1 MRLWAVAAATA
12 SLAVAAPCP
21 VDAQARIIHGVVVD
35 SATQAPV
42 NAVLVSLAD
51 DGDRDLQRFLVDATG
66 AFRFL
71 IAGPGRYSLRAERLG
86 MATRTVDGLDVGE
99 TDTVSVRIALS
110 QQAIPLE
117 GIEARGSRRCEL
129 RADIGAATHRV
140 WEEARKVL
148 NAVSLADSA
157 GTYVYSLEKHIRE
170 LDPGTLRI
178 RRETR
183 SGSRTI
189 TSRPFVSRP
198 VELLLDDG
206 WVMPDPE
213 GDLYFA
219 PDAHVLL
226 SEEFLATHCLRLR
239 ARDESR
245 PHLVGLEFRPIRSWS
260 RRTGIEGVLWL
271 SRETGALQWLDY
283 NYRNLPGLAGEV
295 PGDQI
300 GGRVDFHGLAD
311 GSWIVSKWHIR
322 MPLLA
327 LERDGIFGGR
337 RTRLDGLLEEGG
349 RVVSA
354 RRSGT
359 QQVAYSEVGGVI
371 VGEVARVAAGAG
383 AGGSIGLVGIGVEAQ
398 VDSRGRFTI
407 PALPEGTYRLAY
419 LRPSLGGLDR
429 NYATAEARVE
439 SGETVRVRLEAP
451 VPHQVLARACGTDD
465 WDPAHGVL
473 VGNVFE
479 DGTRFAAGVPVVAEW
494 MVGIEA
500 GRRLRVQRRSE
511 STETGP
517 LGEFQ
522 LCRVPVDHRTIT
534 VSAGTGTDDRTS
546 VEVILSP
553 EEPVRAVSLVLRR

>member
-21 VDAQARIIHGVVVD
+21 VDGQARFIHGVVVD
-35 SATQAPV
+35 SARQTPV
-42 NAVLVSLAD
+42 SAVLVSLVD
-51 DGDRDLQRFLVDATG
+51 DRNRDLQRFLVDATG

-99 TDTVSVRIALS
+99 TDTISVRIALS

-129 RADIGAATHRV
+129 RADIGEATHQV

-148 NAVSLADSA
+148 NAVGFADSA
-157 GTYVYSLEKHIRE
+157 GAYVYSLEKHVRQ

-206 WVMPDPE
+206 WMVPDPE

-226 SEEFLATHCLRLR
+226 SDEFLATHCLRLR
-239 ARDESR
+239 ALDESR
-245 PHLVGLEFRPIRSWS
+245 PHLVGLEFRPISSWS

-283 NYRNLPGLAGEV
+283 SYRNLPGVAGEV
-295 PGDQI
+295 QSDQI

-322 MPLLA
+322 MPLLVA
-327 LERDGIFGGR
+327 ERDGIFGGR
-337 RTRLDGLLEEGG
+337 RARLDGLVEEGG

-359 QQVAYSEVGGVI
+359 RQVAYSEVGGVI
-371 VGEVARVAAGAG
+371 AGEVTRMAAG
-383 AGGSIGLVGIGVEAQ
+383 AGGSVGLVGIGVEAQ

-407 PALPEGTYRLAY
+407 AGLPEGTYRLAY

-429 NYATAEARVE
+429 DYAIAEARVE
-439 SGETVRVRLEAP
+439 SGDTAQVGLEAP
-451 VPHQVLARACGTDD
+451 DPHDVLARACGTGD
-465 WDPAHGVL
+465 WDPAHGAL

-494 MVGIEA
+494 VVGTDVA
-500 GRRLRVQRRSE
+500 LRLIRRRSE
-511 STETGP
+511 RTETGP
-517 LGEFQ
+517 LGEFL
-522 LCRVPVDHRTIT
+522 LCRVPADHSTIT
-534 VSAGTGTDDRTS
+534 VTARTGTDRTS
-546 VEVILSP
+546 VEVVLTP
-553 EEPVRAVSLVLRR
+553 EEPVATVSLVLRR

>member
-1 MRLWAVAAATA
+1 MPLWAVAAATA
-12 SLAVAAPCP
+12 GLTLASPIP

-42 NAVLVSLAD
+42 NAVLVSLVD
-51 DGDRDLQRFLVDATG
+51 DRNRDLQRFLVDPTG

-71 IAGPGRYSLRAERLG
+71 IAGPGRYSLQAERLG
-86 MATRTVDGLDVGE
+86 MATRTVDGLDVRD
-99 TDTVSVRIALS
+99 TDTISVRIALS

-129 RADIGAATHRV
+129 RADIGEATHRV

-148 NAVSLADSA
+148 NAVSLADSVGA
-157 GTYVYSLEKHIRE
+157 YVYSLEKHVRE

-183 SGSRTI
+183 SGSRTV
-189 TSRPFVSRP
+189 TRRPFVSRP
-198 VELLLDDG
+198 VELLIDDG
-206 WVMPDPE
+206 WVVPDPE

-219 PDAHVLL
+219 PDAHALL

-260 RRTGIEGVLWL
+260 RRTGIEGILWL
-271 SRETGALQWLDY
+271 ARDTGALQWLDY
-283 NYRNLPGLAGEV
+283 GYRNLPGVAGEV

-322 MPLLA
+322 MPLVVA
-327 LERDGIFGGR
+327 ERDGLFGGR
-337 RTRLDGLLEEGG
+337 RARLVGILEEGG
-349 RVVSA
+349 RVARA

-371 VGEVARVAAGAG
+371 AGEVMRMAAG
-383 AGGSIGLVGIGVEAQ
+383 AGGSVGLVGIGVEAQ
-398 VDSRGRFTI
+398 VDSHGRFTI
-407 PALPEGTYRLAY
+407 AGLPEGTYRLAY
-419 LRPSLGGLDR
+419 LRPSMGGLDR
-429 NYATAEARVE
+429 DYPIAEARVE
-439 SGETVRVRLEAP
+439 SGDTARVRLEAADR
-451 VPHQVLARACGTDD
+451 HEVLATACGTGD
-465 WDPAHGVL
+465 WDPTQGVL
-473 VGNVFE
+473 VGYVFE
-479 DGTRFAAGVPVVAEW
+479 EATRFAAGVPVVAEW
-494 MVGIEA
+494 MVWIEA
-500 GRRLRVQRRSE
+500 GRRLRAQRRSE

-517 LGEFQ
+517 LGEFL
-522 LCRVPVDHRTIT
+522 LCRVPADHSTIT
-534 VSAGTGTDDRTS
+534 VTAGTATDDRTS
-546 VEVILSP
+546 AEVILSP
-553 EEPVRAVSLVLRR
+553 EEPVAEVSLVLRR

>member
-1 MRLWAVAAATA
+1 MPLWAAAAATA
-12 SLAVAAPCP
+12 CLTVAAPCP

-35 SATQAPV
+35 SATQTPV
-42 NAVLVSLAD
+42 NAVLVALVD
-51 DGDRDLQRFLVDATG
+51 DANRDLQRFLVDATG
-66 AFRFL
+66 AFRFF
-71 IAGPGRYSLRAERLG
+71 IAGPGRFSLRAERLG
-86 MATRTVDGLDVGE
+86 MATRTVDSLVVAE
-99 TDTVSVRIALS
+99 TDTIPVRIALS
-110 QQAIPLE
+110 QQAIALE

-129 RADIGAATHRV
+129 SADLGEATQRV

-148 NAVSLADSA
+148 NAVSIADSA
-157 GTYVYSLEKHIRE
+157 GAYVYNLEKHVRE

-189 TSRPFVSRP
+189 TRRPFVSRP

-206 WVMPDPE
+206 WMLPDPE

-245 PHLVGLEFRPIRSWS
+245 QHLVGLEFHPIRSWS
-260 RRTGIEGVLWL
+260 TRTGIEGVLWL
-271 SRETGALQWLDY
+271 SRDTGALRWLDY
-283 NYRNLPGLAGEV
+283 SYRNLPGVAGEV
-295 PGDQI
+295 QSDQI
-300 GGRVDFHGLAD
+300 GGRVEFHGLAD

-322 MPLLA
+322 MPLLVA
-327 LERDGIFGGR
+327 ERDGIFGGR
-337 RTRLDGLLEEGG
+337 RARLGGLVEEGG
-349 RVVSA
+349 RVVRA

-359 QQVAYSEVGGVI
+359 RQVAYSEVGGVI
-371 VGEVARVAAGAG
+371 AGEVAGVA

-407 PALPEGTYRLAY
+407 AGLPEGTYRLAY

-429 NYATAEARVE
+429 DYTTAETRVE
-439 SGETVRVRLEAP
+439 SGDTARVLLEVP
-451 VPHQVLARACGTDD
+451 DPHQVLARACGTDD
-465 WDPAHGVL
+465 WDPARGVL

-479 DGTRFAAGVPVVAEW
+479 DGSRFAAGIPVVAEW
-494 MVGIEA
+494 VDRVDA
-500 GRRLRVQRRSE
+500 ALRLVRQRSE
-511 STETGP
+511 RTATGP

-522 LCRVPVDHRTIT
+522 LCRVPANHRTIT
-534 VSAGTGTDDRTS
+534 VTAGTGTDRTS
-546 VEVILSP
+546 VEVILTP

>member
-1 MRLWAVAAATA
+1 MQLWAVAAATA
-12 SLAVAAPCP
+12 SLTVASPIPA
-21 VDAQARIIHGVVVD
+21 DAQARIIHGVVVD

-42 NAVLVSLAD
+42 SAVLVSLVD
-51 DGDRDLQRFLVDATG
+51 DRNRDLQRFLVDPTG

-71 IAGPGRYSLRAERLG
+71 IAEPGRFSVRAERLG
-86 MATRTVDGLDVGE
+86 MATRIVDGLEVGE
-99 TDTVSVRIALS
+99 TDTISVRIALS

-129 RADIGAATHRV
+129 RADIGEATHRV

-157 GTYVYSLEKHIRE
+157 GTYVYSLEKHVRE

-189 TSRPFVSRP
+189 TRRPFVSRP

-206 WVMPDPE
+206 WMLPDPE

-226 SEEFLATHCLRLR
+226 SEGFLATHCLRLR
-239 ARDESR
+239 ARGESR

-283 NYRNLPGLAGEV
+283 SYRNLPGVAGEV
-295 PGDQI
+295 QDDQI

-322 MPLLA
+322 MPLVVA
-327 LERDGIFGGR
+327 ERDGIFGGR
-337 RTRLDGLLEEGG
+337 RARLDGLLEEGG

-371 VGEVARVAAGAG
+371 VGEVAGVAAGAG
-383 AGGSIGLVGIGVEAQ
+383 AGGSIGLVGIAVEAQ
-398 VDSRGRFTI
+398 VDSHGRFTI
-407 PALPEGTYRLAY
+407 AGLPEGTYRLAY

-429 NYATAEARVE
+429 DYATAEARVE
-439 SGETVRVRLEAP
+439 SGDTARVRIEAP
-451 VPHQVLARACGTDD
+451 GSHQVLARACGTGD

-494 MVGIEA
+494 TVGIEA

-511 STETGP
+511 STETGL
-517 LGEFQ
+517 LGEFL
-522 LCRVPVDHRTIT
+522 LCRVPANHSTIT
-534 VSAGTGTDDRTS
+534 VTAGTGTDRTS
-546 VEVILSP
+546 VEVILTP
-553 EEPVRAVSLVLRR
+553 GEPVATVSLVLRR